1 VHLST
6 PSPSRAS
13 RTGCG
18 LPPEFCE
25 FSGKFEACKPW
36 LIANFPALYPQLLAG
51 GGGGAGDLAAKM
63 ASASLGPS
71 TAPAASGD
79 ADAAAAKKGKSKK
92 DAAVGRVF
100 VEVKEQGKRR
110 KITAVSGLEAYN
122 VKLKDAASALGKK
135 FGAGGSVGK
144 SATGVAQVDIQG
156 DVAYELPELLH
167 KLYGVPEALISVRGL
182 ED

>member
-1 VHLST
+1 
-6 PSPSRAS
+6 
-13 RTGCG
+13 

-36 LIANFPALYPQLLAG
+36 LIANFPALYPQLIAGAAG
-51 GGGGAGDLAAKM
+51 GGGEGGDLAAKL
-63 ASASLGPS
+63 AATTLGPS
-71 TAPAASGD
+71 TAPADGGD
-79 ADAAAAKKGKSKK
+79 AAKKGGKPKK
-92 DAAVGRVF
+92 DATVGRVF

-110 KITAVSGLEAYN
+110 KITAVTGLEAYN

-156 DVAYELPELLH
+156 DVAYDLPELLN
-167 KLYGVPEALISVRGL
+167 KLYGVPEALISVKGL